1 MQFLG
6 CPSHFWP
13 NTSPASALAFPA
25 LSPMRFKPSNSK
37 LALLLRFV
45 LSACCLACFVLCTVW
60 VFYFRLPVP
69 LIWALC
75 PDHRGDS
82 REPLGLVETALGRLA
97 LDDLL
102 LYCTNL

>member
-1 MQFLG
+1 
-6 CPSHFWP
+6 
-13 NTSPASALAFPA
+13 
-25 LSPMRFKPSNSK
+25 MRFKPPTVRLPYYCGS
-37 LALLLRFV
+37 
-45 LSACCLACFVLCTVW
+45 CCLLAASPALCFCTAW

-102 LYCTNL
+102 LLLHQLIKYSEP